1 MDLGKDF
8 GCQKVKTLSWNP
20 CTIMDFVETM
30 CHVWMLQL
38 MKAVQEEH
46 FSPFASCGLLEF
58 SYLIMGSSKCFSA
71 SSTEIN
77 KGCVVIINARQKDG
91 EKNAQWSFKWQTMG
105 FVERMFTG
113 RQPQVLFILPPFCF
127 ILAMHYVC
135 LCIHVQS
142 HLNCFCLLYKWEV
155 ELHGLV
161 CGMTG

>member
-8 GCQKVKTLSWNP
+8 GCQKVITLPWNP

-38 MKAVQEEH
+38 MKAVQEEY

-71 SSTEIN
+71 SSTEM
-77 KGCVVIINARQKDG
+77 KGCMVIISAPQKDG

-105 FVERMFTG
+105 FEECSQADSLKFF
-113 RQPQVLFILPPFCF
+113 LFYPLFCF

-135 LCIHVQS
+135 LCNTCPITPK
-142 HLNCFCLLYKWEV
+142 LFLCLLYKWEV
-155 ELHGLV
+155 ELHGLM
-161 CGMTG
+161 CGLTG